1 MKHKRPERVE
11 RRRALAEINLVGEQ
25 AKERARRRGCMP
37 FAVLVLALAMGALL
51 AAGLHLI

>member
-1 MKHKRPERVE
+1 MKQKRAERVE
-11 RRRALAEINLVGEQ
+11 RRRVLVEINLIGGR

-37 FAVLVLALAMGALL
+37 FAVLVVALAMGALL